1 MTVTPALIHASK
13 TELIY
18 SFTHDGAAGS
28 TATLTTT
35 GLGAA
40 GTDLRTDQVGG
51 PIRAIALAN
60 LTGLGNIAAG
70 GFTQALAR
78 ALYMGQDAT
87 FALGQANVLRAELN
101 IECQSGAND
110 WTVDCNV
117 AATQPT
123 ITMTKATATA
133 AVAFLY
139 VRAQNSYFA
148 M

>member
-1 MTVTPALIHASK
+1 MTVTPALLFATK
-13 TELIY
+13 TQLAY

-35 GLGAA
+35 GAGAA

-51 PIRAIALAN
+51 IMRTIAMAN
-60 LTGLGNIAAG
+60 TNGLGNIAAG

-78 ALYMGQDAT
+78 ALYMEQDPT
-87 FALGQANVLRAELN
+87 FALGQANCPRARLS

-117 AATQPT
+117 SATNPT

-139 VRAQNSYFA
+139 IQANHTEINL
-148 M
+148 